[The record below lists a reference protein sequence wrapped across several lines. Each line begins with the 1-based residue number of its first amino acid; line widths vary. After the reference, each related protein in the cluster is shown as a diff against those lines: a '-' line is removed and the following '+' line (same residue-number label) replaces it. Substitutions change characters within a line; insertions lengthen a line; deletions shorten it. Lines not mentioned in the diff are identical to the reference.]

1 MQRNILQR
9 ASRLL
14 PTIRPSVRAS
24 SDVPPSDELTFNENA
39 ELFANR
45 AADLSRPHMVEALL
59 QTEGAKGSTA
69 TLEEKHAMTAEK
81 AKQLVDGTIER
92 MITPDVVHHFNIS
105 LHRDDGSYVNL
116 PAYRA
121 QHSRHRTPT
130 KGGLRYA
137 DDVCADEVH
146 ALSALMTWKCAC
158 VGVPFGG
165 GKGGVAFDPRNFSQR
180 EKDAITREF
189 AQKLVR
195 YMCLSPAQDVPAP
208 DMNTGEREMHI
219 MCQTYKNSS
228 PNDTDAYACITGK
241 PVSGGGINGR
251 TSATGRGLVD
261 ATEIFLDNEKFSKAC
276 GLASPGI
283 AGKRVIVQGFGN
295 VGFHAAKYYQLR
307 GATVVGVIEWDGC
320 LWNDDGIDVFAL
332 ATHKLNNGGSVVGFS
347 GAQAKDLDDV
357 FYEPCDILAA
367 CAKERTIH
375 RENAHR
381 FQCKVIAEGA
391 NGPVTAAA
399 DKVLREKGVLC
410 IPDLFANAGGVVVSY
425 YEWLKGRKGD
435 SMGNM
440 DSQFYSQALQQAL
453 TNDQDGNN
461 PITQFKDA
469 PEKTLVQSA
478 LRGRM
483 EKAGKKIM
491 VLMDERDMSPLD
503 LRDAALMKAID
514 RVYKS
519 EMWNIRTGTMNI

>member
-1 MQRNILQR
+1 
-9 ASRLL
+9 
-14 PTIRPSVRAS
+14 
-24 SDVPPSDELTFNENA
+24 
-39 ELFANR
+39 
-45 AADLSRPHMVEALL
+45 MVEALL

-69 TLEEKHAMTAEK
+69 TLEEKHAMTAAK
-81 AKQLVDGTIER
+81 AQQLVDGTIER

-219 MCQTYKNSS
+219 MCQTYKNCS

-241 PVSGGGINGR
+241 PVSGNGINGR

-276 GLASPGI
+276 GLATPGI

-295 VGFHAAKYYQLR
+295 VGFHAAKYYEKR
-307 GATVVGVIEWDGC
+307 GAKVIGVIEWDAC
-320 LWNDDGIDVFAL
+320 LWNENGIDIQAL
-332 ATHKLNNGGSVVGFS
+332 SDHKLQNGGSIANFA
-347 GAQAKDLDDV
+347 GAETKGLDDV
-357 FYEPCDILAA
+357 LYAECDILAA
-367 CAKERTIH
+367 CAKERTLH
-375 RENAHR
+375 KENAHR
-381 FQCKVIAEGA
+381 INAKCIAEGA
-391 NGPVTAAA
+391 NGPVTVDA
-399 DKVLREKGVLC
+399 DKILREKNILM
-410 IPDLFANAGGVVVSY
+410 IPDLYANAGGVVVSY
-425 YEWLKGRKGD
+425 YEWLKGRSGQ
-435 SMGNM
+435 SMGHMEHNFNATNM
-440 DSQFYSQALQQAL
+440 EKILMAEGF
-453 TNDQDGNN
+453 TVQDYKQNH
-461 PITQFKDA
+461 
-469 PEKTLVQSA
+469 EKILVQSA

-483 EKAGKKIM
+483 EKSGLEIQSM
-491 VLMDERDMSPLD
+491 MEERDMPPLE
-503 LRDAALMKAID
+503 LRKAALMSAVE

-519 EMWNIRTGTMNI
+519 MWWNVSTGMLS